1 MISEFF
7 INRPKFAFVISTVL
21 TLVGLISIPILSVS
35 EFPEIAP
42 PQVSVSTSY
51 SGASANVVKDTIAQP
66 LEAEINGVEGMLYME
81 SKSANDGSYSLNVT
95 FEVGTDPD
103 MAQVKVQN
111 RVQQAMPRLP
121 EEVKRQGV
129 KVEKQSPNI
138 LMVVNLVSPNETF
151 DSLFITN
158 YAGLN
163 VKDALA
169 RQNGVSKVQIIGALD
184 YAMRIWLDP
193 DKMASFSI
201 TATDVIAALQEQN
214 IQVAAGRIG
223 AAPVDPDQQ
232 FQYTLQT
239 KGRLKNTT
247 EFANV
252 VVRANEDGSKITV
265 GDVAR
270 VELGSQTYDAQ
281 GKLNNKPS
289 AIISIYQSPDA
300 NALEVAA
307 GIREQ
312 MDTLSANFPRDL
324 EYEVLYDTS
333 DFVESSI
340 NEVVQTLFISVAL
353 VIFVVFIFL
362 QDVRSTLIPAIAIPV
377 SLIGTFAFLLI
388 SGMSINTVSLFALIL
403 AIGIVVD
410 DAIVVVENVT
420 RLMQDEGL
428 SPKEATSK
436 AMKEV
441 TGPIIATTLVLLAVF
456 APTAVMPGITGQMY
470 AQFSVTICIAVLI
483 SSVNALT
490 LSPALCAS
498 VLRSPKEHTTGFH
511 AKFNKYFNI
520 FTGKYTKLVHVL
532 TRKLVLVLVVF
543 IGLLAA
549 TGGLATILP
558 SGFVPMEDKKAF
570 MVDIQLPDGASLN
583 RTEDVMRDLV
593 ELTLAEPG
601 VENVIHASGFSILS
615 GSVASNG
622 GLMIVTLSTW
632 SERESADMA
641 EHAIVAKLQA
651 KYAANPSVKAM
662 AFSLPPIPGVGS
674 VGGFE
679 FVLQDTQ
686 GRSPQELAS
695 VMRAL
700 IMKANEQPEIAM
712 SFSNFRADV
721 PQMFVDVDRD
731 KAKALG
737 IPLNEIFTTMQTML
751 GSMYVNDFNRF
762 GKVFRVILQAEGEYR
777 NSDMDIA
784 RFYVRSS
791 SGEMVPLSTLV
802 TVTPIL
808 GPDVMNSYNMFS
820 STTINGFPAPGY
832 SSGDAIRAMERA
844 AAQSLPTGYSYEW
857 TGQTYQEIKAG
868 NLAPLIFALAL
879 VFTYLFLVA
888 QYESWTIPFAV
899 MLAVPIA
906 ILGAF
911 LNIWL
916 VGAELNLYAQI
927 GLVLLI
933 GLACKNAILIVE
945 FAKQLREE
953 GKSILDAG
961 ETAARLRFRAVLM
974 TAFSFLLGVLPLVV
988 ATGAGAG
995 SRRALGYSVFGG
1007 MVAATIVGT
1016 LLVPVFYVMM
1026 QTMREKF
1033 KGTAE
1038 PKAEEL
1044 NSEEVKS

>member
-7 INRPKFAFVISTVL
+7 IHRPKFAFVISTVL
-21 TLVGLISIPILSVS
+21 TLVGLISIPILSVA

-51 SGASANVVKDTIAQP
+51 SGASADIVKDTIAQP
-66 LEAEINGVEGMLYME
+66 IEAEVNGVEGMLYMQ

-95 FEVGTDPD
+95 FDVGTDAD

-169 RQNGVSKVQIIGALD
+169 RQNGVSKVQVIGALD
-184 YAMRIWLDP
+184 YAIRIWLDP
-193 DKMASFSI
+193 NQMASFGV
-201 TATDVIAALQEQN
+201 TASDVIAALREQN

-223 AAPVDPDQQ
+223 AAPVDPQQQ

-239 KGRLKNTT
+239 KGRLKDPE
-247 EFANV
+247 EFGRV
-252 VVRANEDGSKITV
+252 MIRANPDGSKVIV
-265 GDVAR
+265 SDVAR

-289 AIISIYQSPDA
+289 AIIAIYQAPDA
-300 NALEVAA
+300 NALEVAKA
-307 GIREQ
+307 IKAE
-312 MDTLSANFPRDL
+312 MDTLASRFPDDL
-324 EYEVLYDTS
+324 EYKVLYDTTE
-333 DFVESSI
+333 FVETSI
-340 NEVVQTLFISVAL
+340 TEVVQTLFISVAL
-353 VIFVVFIFL
+353 VVFVVYIFL
-362 QDVRSTLIPAIAIPV
+362 QDARSTLVPGIAIPV
-377 SLIGTFAFLLI
+377 SLIGTFAFLLAF
-388 SGMSINTVSLFALIL
+388 GMSINTVSLFALIL

-420 RLMQDEGL
+420 RLMEDEGL
-428 SPKEATSK
+428 SPTEATSK

-441 TGPIIATTLVLLAVF
+441 TGPVIATTLVLLAVF

-470 AQFSVTICIAVLI
+470 AQFSVTICISVLI

-498 VLRSPKEHTTGFH
+498 LLKPPKKHTHGFH
-511 AKFNKYFNI
+511 YLFNTYFER
-520 FTGKYTKLVHVL
+520 FTGGYMKLVSSLV
-532 TRKLVLVLVVF
+532 RKLVLVGVAYACL
-543 IGLLAA
+543 IGV
-549 TGGLATILP
+549 TGGIAKVLP

-583 RTEDVMRDLV
+583 RTEEVMRNLV
-593 ELTLAEPG
+593 KLTLEEPG
-601 VENVIHASGFSILS
+601 VENVIHASGFSILT
-615 GSVASNG
+615 GSVSSNG
-622 GLMIVTLSTW
+622 GLMIVTLSSW
-632 SERESADMA
+632 EERDSPDMVEA
-641 EHAIVAKLQA
+641 AIVAKLQA

-700 IMKANEQPEIAM
+700 IMKANGQPEIAM
-712 SFSNFRADV
+712 AFSNFRADV
-721 PQMFVDVDRD
+721 PQMYVDVDRD

-737 IPLNEIFTTMQTML
+737 ISLNEIFSTMQTML

-762 GKVFRVILQAEGEYR
+762 GKVFRVILQAEGEFR
-777 NSDMDIA
+777 NSDKDIA
-784 RFYVRSS
+784 SFYVRSA

-802 TVTPIL
+802 KVTPIL
-808 GPDVMNSYNMFS
+808 GPDVMNAYNMFS
-820 STTINGFPAPGY
+820 STTINGFPAPGF
-832 SSGDAIRAMERA
+832 SSGDAIAAMERA
-844 AAQSLPTGYSYEW
+844 AAETLPAGYKFEW

-888 QYESWTIPFAV
+888 QYESWSIPFAV

-911 LNIWL
+911 LNILL
-916 VGAELNLYAQI
+916 VGSELNLYAQI

-953 GKSILDAG
+953 GKSILDAA

-974 TAFSFLLGVLPLVV
+974 TAFSFLLGVLPLVI

-1007 MVAATIVGT
+1007 MMAATLVGT
-1016 LLVPVFYVMM
+1016 LLVPVFYVIM
-1026 QTMREKF
+1026 QKLRERM
-1033 KGTAE
+1033 KGEGAT
-1038 PKAEEL
+1038 
-1044 NSEEVKS
+1044 SQ

>member
-21 TLVGLISIPILSVS
+21 TLVGLIAIPVLSVS

-51 SGASANVVKDTIAQP
+51 SGASADIVKDTIAQP
-66 LEAEINGVEGMLYME
+66 IEAEVNGVEGMLYME

-95 FEVGTDPD
+95 FDVGTDAD

-129 KVEKQSPNI
+129 KVEKQSPNM

-169 RQNGVSKVQIIGALD
+169 RQYGVSKVQVIGALD

-193 DKMASFSI
+193 DQMASLGV
-201 TATDVIAALQEQN
+201 TATDVIGALQEQN

-239 KGRLKNTT
+239 KGRLKDPQ
-247 EFANV
+247 EFYDV
-252 VVRANEDGSKITV
+252 MIRANNDGSKVVV

-300 NALEVAA
+300 NALEVGKAIKA
-307 GIREQ
+307 E
-312 MDTLSANFPRDL
+312 MEKLSERFPNDL
-324 EYEVLYDTS
+324 EYEVLYDTTE
-333 DFVESSI
+333 FVETSI
-340 NEVVQTLFISVAL
+340 KEVVQTLFISIAL
-353 VIFVVFIFL
+353 VVFVVFIFL
-362 QDVRSTLIPAIAIPV
+362 QDVRSTLVPAIAIPV
-377 SLIGTFAFLLI
+377 SLIGTFAFLLLF
-388 SGMSINTVSLFALIL
+388 GMSINTVSLFALIL

-441 TGPIIATTLVLLAVF
+441 TGPIVATTLVLLAVF

-483 SSVNALT
+483 SSINALT

-498 VLRSPKEHTTGFH
+498 LLRPPKAHEKGFH
-511 AKFNKYFNI
+511 AAFNRLFER
-520 FTGKYTKLVHVL
+520 FTGKYMKLVSLL
-532 TRKLVLVLVVF
+532 TRKLVLVGIVYVCL
-543 IGLLAA
+543 ILL
-549 TGGLATILP
+549 TGGVAKILP

-601 VENVIHASGFSILS
+601 VENVIHASGFSILT
-615 GSVASNG
+615 GSVSSNG

-632 SERESADMA
+632 SERESPDMV
-641 EHAIVAKLQA
+641 ESAIVAKLQA
-651 KYAANPSVKAM
+651 KYAANPAVKAM

-712 SFSNFRADV
+712 AFSNFRADV

-731 KAKALG
+731 KAKAMG
-737 IPLNEIFTTMQTML
+737 VSLNEIFSTMQTML

-762 GKVFRVILQAEGEYR
+762 GKVFRVILQAESEYR
-777 NSDMDIA
+777 NSDRDIS
-784 RFYVRSS
+784 RFYVRSNT
-791 SGEMVPLSTLV
+791 GEMVPLSTLV

-808 GPDVMNSYNMFS
+808 GPDVMNNYNMFS
-820 STTINGFPAPGY
+820 STTINGFPAPGF
-832 SSGDAIRAMERA
+832 SSGDAISAMERA
-844 AAQSLPTGYSYEW
+844 ANESLPSGYTFEW

-868 NLAPLIFALAL
+868 NLAPLIFGLAL
-879 VFTYLFLVA
+879 IFTYLFLVA

-899 MLAVPIA
+899 ILAVPIA
-906 ILGAF
+906 VLGAF
-911 LNIWL
+911 LNILL
-916 VGAELNLYAQI
+916 VGSDLNLYAQI

-953 GKSILDAG
+953 GKSILEAG

-974 TAFSFLLGVLPLVV
+974 TAFSFLLGVLPLVI

-1007 MVAATIVGT
+1007 MLAATVVGT

-1026 QTMREKF
+1026 QKMREKV
-1033 KGTAE
+1033 KGQPQDKEA
-1038 PKAEEL
+1038 A
-1044 NSEEVKS
+1044 N

>member
-7 INRPKFAFVISTVL
+7 INRPKFAFVISIVL
-21 TLVGLISIPILSVS
+21 TIVGLIAIPVLSVA

-42 PQVSVSTSY
+42 PQISVSTSY
-51 SGASANVVKDTIAQP
+51 SGASANIVKDTIAQP
-66 LEAEINGVEGMLYME
+66 LEAEVNGVEGMLYMQ
-81 SKSANDGSYSLNVT
+81 SKSANDGSYSLDIT
-95 FEVGTDPD
+95 FDVGTDAD

-111 RVQQAMPRLP
+111 RVQSAMPRLP

-129 KVEKQSPNI
+129 TVEKQNPNM
-138 LMVVNLVSPNETF
+138 LMVVNLFSPNENF

-193 DKMASFSI
+193 NKMASLAV
-201 TATDVIAALQEQN
+201 TAQDVIGALQEQN

-223 AAPVDPDQQ
+223 AAPVDPEQQ

-239 KGRLKNTT
+239 KGRLKDPQ
-247 EFANV
+247 EFKNIMI
-252 VVRANEDGSKITV
+252 RANNDGSKIIV
-265 GDVAR
+265 SDVAR
-270 VELGSQTYDAQ
+270 VELGSQSYDAKGQ
-281 GKLNNKPS
+281 LNNKPS
-289 AIISIYQSPDA
+289 AIVAIYQSPDA
-300 NALEVAA
+300 NALDVGAA
-307 GIREQ
+307 IKAEMAKLAER
-312 MDTLSANFPRDL
+312 FPEGL
-324 EYEVLYDTS
+324 EYSVVYDTTE
-333 DFVESSI
+333 FVSTSI
-340 NEVVQTLFISVAL
+340 TEVVQTLFISVSL
-353 VIFVVFIFL
+353 VILVVFIFL
-362 QDVRSTLIPAIAIPV
+362 QDVRSTLVPAIAIPV
-377 SLIGTFAFLLI
+377 SLIGTFAFLLAF
-388 SGMSINTVSLFALIL
+388 GMSINTVSLFALIL

-456 APTAVMPGITGQMY
+456 APTAFMPGITGQMY
-470 AQFSVTICIAVLI
+470 AQFSITICISVLI

-498 VLRSPKEHTTGFH
+498 ILKVPKVHTSGFH
-511 AKFNKYFNI
+511 ATFNRYFER
-520 FTGKYTKLVHVL
+520 FTGKYMKLVSSL
-532 TRKLVLVLVVF
+532 TRKLSLVLVLYA
-543 IGLLAA
+543 GLLLL
-549 TGGLATILP
+549 TGGLAQVLP

-583 RTEDVMRDLV
+583 RTEKVIEDLV
-593 ELTLAEPG
+593 KLTMAEPG
-601 VENVIHASGFSILS
+601 VENVIHASGFSVLT
-615 GSVASNG
+615 GSVSSNG
-622 GLMIVTLSTW
+622 GLMIVSLSSW
-632 SERESADMA
+632 EERDSPDMVES
-641 EHAIVAKLQA
+641 AIVARLQA

-686 GRSPQELAS
+686 GRSPQELAA

-700 IMKANEQPEIAM
+700 VITANEQPEIAM
-712 SFSNFRADV
+712 AFSSFRADV

-737 IPLNEIFTTMQTML
+737 ISLNEIFSTMQTML
-751 GSMYVNDFNRF
+751 GSMYVNDFNRY
-762 GKVFRVILQAEGEYR
+762 GKVFRVILQAEGDFR
-777 NSDMDIA
+777 NSEQDIS
-784 RFYVRSS
+784 RFYVRSKT
-791 SGEMVPLSTLV
+791 GEMVPLSTLV

-808 GPDVMNSYNMFS
+808 GPDVMNAYNMFN
-820 STTINGFPAPGY
+820 STTINGFPAAGF
-832 SSGDAIRAMERA
+832 SSGDAIIAMERA
-844 AAQSLPTGYSYEW
+844 ANMSLPAGYTYEW
-857 TGQTYQEIKAG
+857 TGQTFQEIRAG
-868 NLAPLIFALAL
+868 NLAPVIFALAL
-879 VFTYLFLVA
+879 LFTYLFLVA
-888 QYESWTIPFAV
+888 QYESWTIPLAV
-899 MLAVPIA
+899 ILAVPIA
-906 ILGAF
+906 VLGAF
-911 LNIWL
+911 LNIWI
-916 VGAELNLYAQI
+916 VGADLNLYAQI

-974 TAFSFLLGVLPLVV
+974 TALSFLLGVLPLVT

-1007 MVAATIVGT
+1007 MLAATIVGT

-1026 QTMREKF
+1026 QKMRERA
-1033 KGTAE
+1033 KGQVIDHAQHD
-1038 PKAEEL
+1038 
-1044 NSEEVKS
+1044 

>member
-42 PQVSVSTSY
+42 PQINVSTSY
-51 SGASANVVKDTIAQP
+51 SGASANIVRDTIAQP
-66 LEAEINGVEGMLYME
+66 LEAEVNGVEDMLYME
-81 SKSANDGSYSLNVT
+81 SKSANDGSYSLSVT
-95 FEVGTDPD
+95 FDVGTDAD

-121 EEVKRQGV
+121 SEVQRQGV
-129 KVEKQSPNI
+129 TVEKQSPNI
-138 LMVVNLVSPNETF
+138 LMVVNLVSPKETF

-163 VKDALA
+163 VTDSLA
-169 RQNGVSKVQIIGALD
+169 RQNGVSKVQVIGALD

-193 DKMASFSI
+193 DKMASFGV
-201 TATDVIAALQEQN
+201 TASDVIASLQEQN

-239 KGRLKNTT
+239 KGRLKDPQ
-247 EFANV
+247 EFRQV
-252 VVRANEDGSKITV
+252 MIRANNDGSKVVV
-265 GDVAR
+265 GDIAR

-300 NALEVAA
+300 NALEVGAA
-307 GIREQ
+307 IKTE
-312 MDTLSANFPRDL
+312 MAKLSKQFPKDL
-324 EYEVLYDTS
+324 EYEVLYDTTE
-333 DFVESSI
+333 FVETSI
-340 NEVVQTLFISVAL
+340 KEVVQTLFISIAL
-353 VIFVVFIFL
+353 VVLVVFIFL
-362 QDVRSTLIPAIAIPV
+362 QDVRSTLVPAIAIPV
-377 SLIGTFAFLLI
+377 SLIGTFAFLLVF
-388 SGMSINTVSLFALIL
+388 GMSINTVSLFALIL

-420 RLMQDEGL
+420 RLMESEGL

-483 SSVNALT
+483 SSINALT

-498 VLRSPKEHTTGFH
+498 LLRPPKKHTKGFH
-511 AKFNKYFNI
+511 ATFNKHFERV
-520 FTGKYTKLVHVL
+520 TGKYMKLVSSL
-532 TRKLVLVLVVF
+532 TRKLSLVLIVYVCL
-543 IGLLAA
+543 IAL
-549 TGGLATILP
+549 TGGLAKILP
-558 SGFVPMEDKKAF
+558 SGFVPMEDKKSF

-583 RTEDVMRDLV
+583 RTEEVMRELV

-622 GLMIVTLSTW
+622 GLMIVILSTW
-632 SERESADMA
+632 EERDTPDMVEA
-641 EHAIVAKLQA
+641 AIVAKLQA
-651 KYAANPSVKAM
+651 KYSANPSVKAM

-686 GRSPQELAS
+686 GRTPQELAS

-721 PQMFVDVDRD
+721 PQMYVDVDRD

-737 IPLNEIFTTMQTML
+737 ISLNEIFSTMQTML
-751 GSMYVNDFNRF
+751 GSMYVNDFNRY
-762 GKVFRVILQAEGEYR
+762 GKVFRVILQAEGEFR
-777 NSDMDIA
+777 NSDQDIS
-784 RFYVRSS
+784 RFYVRSK

-808 GPDVMNSYNMFS
+808 GPDVMTSYNMFS
-820 STTINGFPAPGY
+820 ST
-832 SSGDAIRAMERA
+832 
-844 AAQSLPTGYSYEW
+844 
-857 TGQTYQEIKAG
+857 
-868 NLAPLIFALAL
+868 
-879 VFTYLFLVA
+879 
-888 QYESWTIPFAV
+888 
-899 MLAVPIA
+899 
-906 ILGAF
+906 
-911 LNIWL
+911 
-916 VGAELNLYAQI
+916 
-927 GLVLLI
+927 
-933 GLACKNAILIVE
+933 
-945 FAKQLREE
+945 
-953 GKSILDAG
+953 
-961 ETAARLRFRAVLM
+961 
-974 TAFSFLLGVLPLVV
+974 
-988 ATGAGAG
+988 G
-995 SRRALGYSVFGG
+995 S
-1007 MVAATIVGT
+1007 
-1016 LLVPVFYVMM
+1016 
-1026 QTMREKF
+1026 
-1033 KGTAE
+1033 
-1038 PKAEEL
+1038 
-1044 NSEEVKS
+1044 

>member
-1 MISEFF
+1 MISDFF
-7 INRPKFAFVISTVL
+7 INRPKFAFVISIIL
-21 TLVGLISIPILSVS
+21 TLVGLIAIPVLSVA
-35 EFPEIAP
+35 EFPQIAP
-42 PQVSVSTSY
+42 PQVNISTSY
-51 SGASANVVKDTIAQP
+51 SGASAAIVKDTIAQP
-66 LEAEINGVEGMLYME
+66 IEAEVNGVEGMIYME
-81 SKSANDGSYSLNVT
+81 SKSSNDGSYSLSVT

-103 MAQVKVQN
+103 MAQVQVQN
-111 RVQQAMPRLP
+111 RVQQATPRLP
-121 EEVKRQGV
+121 QEVQRQGV
-129 KVEKQSPNI
+129 KVEKQSPNM
-138 LMVVNLVSPNETF
+138 LMVVNVYSPEETF

-163 VKDALA
+163 IKDALA
-169 RQNGVSKVQIIGALD
+169 RQGGVSKVQVIGGMD

-193 DKMASFSI
+193 NSMASLGV

-223 AAPVDPDQQ
+223 AAPVDPNQQ

-239 KGRLKNTT
+239 KGRLKDVE
-247 EFANV
+247 EFGRV
-252 VVRANEDGSKITV
+252 MIRANNDGSKVTV
-265 GDVAR
+265 SDVAR

-289 AIISIYQSPDA
+289 AIIAIYQSPDA
-300 NALEVAA
+300 NALEVAKA
-307 GIREQ
+307 VKAE
-312 MDTLSANFPRDL
+312 MENLSQRFPNDL
-324 EYEVLYDTS
+324 TYDVLYDTTA
-333 DFVESSI
+333 FVETSI
-340 NEVVQTLFISVAL
+340 KEVVETLVISILL

-362 QDVRSTLIPAIAIPV
+362 QDARSTLVPAIAIPV
-377 SLIGTFAFLLI
+377 SLIGTFAFLLLF
-388 SGMSINTVSLFALIL
+388 GMSINTVSLFALIL
-403 AIGIVVD
+403 AIGVVVD

-428 SPKEATSK
+428 SAKDATSK

-470 AQFSVTICIAVLI
+470 AQFSVTICISVLI
-483 SSVNALT
+483 SSINALT

-498 VLRSPKEHTTGFH
+498 VMRPPKEHTQGFH
-511 AKFNKYFNI
+511 ATFNKYFD
-520 FTGKYTKLVHVL
+520 FATGKYMGLVSGLV
-532 TRKLVLVLVVF
+532 RKLTLVGIAYVVL
-543 IGLLAA
+543 IGL
-549 TGGLATILP
+549 TGGAVKILP
-558 SGFVPMEDKKAF
+558 TGFVPMEDKKAF

-583 RTEDVMRDLV
+583 RTEAVMRELV
-593 ELTLAEPG
+593 TLTLQEPG
-601 VENVIHASGFSILS
+601 VENVIHASGFSILT
-615 GSVASNG
+615 GSVSSNG
-622 GLMIVTLSTW
+622 GLMIVTLSDW
-632 SERESADMA
+632 EERTTPELAES
-641 EHAIVAKLQA
+641 AIVAKLQA
-651 KYAANPSVKAM
+651 KYSANPSVKAM

-686 GRSPQELAS
+686 GRSPQELSS

-700 IMKANEQPEIAM
+700 IMKANEQPEIAF

-721 PQMFVDVDRD
+721 PQMYVDVDRD

-737 IPLNEIFTTMQTML
+737 ISLNEIFTTMQTML

-762 GKVFRVILQAEGEYR
+762 GKVFRVMLQAEGEFR
-777 NSDMDIA
+777 NSDRDINK
-784 RFYVRSS
+784 FYVRSGD
-791 SGEMVPLSTLV
+791 GEMIPLSTLV

-832 SSGDAIRAMERA
+832 SSGDAITAMERA
-844 AAQSLPTGYSYEW
+844 ANESLPAGYSFEW

-868 NLAPLIFALAL
+868 NLAPLIFGLAL

-906 ILGAF
+906 VLGAF
-911 LNIWL
+911 AYILAM
-916 VGAELNLYAQI
+916 GGDLNLYAQI

-945 FAKQLREE
+945 FAKQLRED
-953 GKSILDAG
+953 GKSILEAA
-961 ETAARLRFRAVLM
+961 ETAAKLRFRAVLM
-974 TAFSFLLGVLPLVV
+974 TAFSFLLGVLPLVI
-988 ATGAGAG
+988 ATGAGSG

-1007 MVAATIVGT
+1007 MLAATLVGT
-1016 LLVPVFYVMM
+1016 LLVPVFYVIM
-1026 QTMREKF
+1026 QKMRERTKA
-1033 KGTAE
+1033 KVNSTEQAE
-1038 PKAEEL
+1038 
-1044 NSEEVKS
+1044 S

>member
-21 TLVGLISIPILSVS
+21 TLVGLISIPILSIS

-42 PQVSVSTSY
+42 PQINVSTSY
-51 SGASANVVKDTIAQP
+51 SGASAGVVKDTIAQP

-81 SKSANDGSYSLNVT
+81 SKSANDGSYSLSVT
-95 FEVGTDPD
+95 FEVGTDAD

-151 DSLFITN
+151 DSLFVTN

-163 VKDALA
+163 ITDALA
-169 RQNGVSKVQIIGALD
+169 RQTGVSKVQVIGALD
-184 YAMRIWLDP
+184 YAIRIWLDP
-193 DKMASFSI
+193 NKMASLGVTSR
-201 TATDVIAALQEQN
+201 DVISALQEQN

-223 AAPVDPDQQ
+223 AAPVDPEQQ

-239 KGRLKNTT
+239 KGRLKDPK
-247 EFANV
+247 EFSNV
-252 VVRANEDGSKITV
+252 MLRANNDGSKV
-265 GDVAR
+265 VVSDVAR

-289 AIISIYQSPDA
+289 AIIAVYQSPDA

-307 GIREQ
+307 GIKAE
-312 MDTLSANFPRDL
+312 MAKLSERFPTDL
-324 EYEVLYDTS
+324 EYEVLYDTT

-340 NEVVQTLFISVAL
+340 KEVVQTLFISIAL
-353 VIFVVFIFL
+353 VVLVVYIFL
-362 QDVRSTLIPAIAIPV
+362 QDARATLVPGIAIPV
-377 SLIGTFAFLLI
+377 SLIGTFAFLLLF
-388 SGMSINTVSLFALIL
+388 GMSINTVSLFALIL

-483 SSVNALT
+483 SSINALT

-498 VLRSPKEHTTGFH
+498 LLKAPKQHETGFH
-511 AKFNKYFNI
+511 AWFNQYFER
-520 FTGKYTKLVHVL
+520 FTGKYMGLVSSL
-532 TRKLVLVLVVF
+532 TRKLSLVVVVYVCL
-543 IGLLAA
+543 IAV
-549 TGGLATILP
+549 TGGVAKILP

-583 RTEDVMRDLV
+583 RTEEVMKELV
-593 ELTLAEPG
+593 ELTLAEAG

-615 GSVASNG
+615 GSIASNG
-622 GLMIVTLSTW
+622 GLMIVTLSPW
-632 SERESADMA
+632 EERDTPDMVEA
-641 EHAIVAKLQA
+641 AIVAKLQA

-700 IMKANEQPEIAM
+700 IMEANSQPEIAM

-721 PQMFVDVDRD
+721 PQMYVDVDRD

-737 IPLNEIFTTMQTML
+737 ISLNEVFTTMQTML
-751 GSMYVNDFNRF
+751 GSMYVNDFNRY
-762 GKVFRVILQAEGEYR
+762 GKVFRVIVQAEGEFR
-777 NSDMDIA
+777 NSDKDISS
-784 RFYVRSS
+784 FYVRSA

-808 GPDVMNSYNMFS
+808 GPDVMNAYNMFN
-820 STTINGFPAPGY
+820 STTINGFPAAGF
-832 SSGDAIRAMERA
+832 SSGDAIKAMERA
-844 AAQSLPTGYSYEW
+844 AEQSLPTGYSYQW

-868 NLAPLIFALAL
+868 NLAPLIFGLAL

-906 ILGAF
+906 LLGAF

-916 VGAELNLYAQI
+916 MGTDLNLYAQI

-974 TAFSFLLGVLPLVV
+974 TAFSFLLGVLPLII

-1007 MVAATIVGT
+1007 MLAATIVGT

-1026 QTMREKF
+1026 QTLRERV
-1033 KGTAE
+1033 KGEA
-1038 PKAEEL
+1038 KA
-1044 NSEEVKS
+1044 

>member
-51 SGASANVVKDTIAQP
+51 SGASANIVKDTIAQP
-66 LEAEINGVEGMLYME
+66 LEAEVNGVEGMLYME

-169 RQNGVSKVQIIGALD
+169 RQSGVSKVQIIGALD

-239 KGRLKNTT
+239 QGRLKNPK

-252 VVRANEDGSKITV
+252 VIRANEDGSKIII
-265 GDVAR
+265 GDLAR

-312 MDTLSANFPRDL
+312 MDALAANFPKDL
-324 EYEVLYDTS
+324 EYEVLYDTTE
-333 DFVESSI
+333 FVESSI

-498 VLRSPKEHTTGFH
+498 VLRPPKEHTTGFH

-549 TGGLATILP
+549 TGGLAAILP

-762 GKVFRVILQAEGEYR
+762 GKVFRVILQAEGEFR

-1026 QTMREKF
+1026 QTLREKF
-1033 KGTAE
+1033 KG
-1038 PKAEEL
+1038 KAEVEG
-1044 NSEEVKS
+1044 